1 MRVNRERKAALLD
14 IHLDH
19 MKGRLFGGWGFAVNR
34 SIRFQLLNQQ
44 RPQCDLLSRG
54 LYRHRSIIFFRVAV
68 VPTPKAK
75 DLASDINNSS
85 GVGSRRANI
94 WRRLR
99 RHKKMLSGFIPSLFV
114 LNLTYA
120 LQLNEACFK
129 LESNKTASIRF
140 LVSAQQENQNV
151 NKQQDGFSR

>member
-1 MRVNRERKAALLD
+1 
-14 IHLDH
+14 
-19 MKGRLFGGWGFAVNR
+19 
-34 SIRFQLLNQQ
+34 
-44 RPQCDLLSRG
+44 
-54 LYRHRSIIFFRVAV
+54 
-68 VPTPKAK
+68 
-75 DLASDINNSS
+75 
-85 GVGSRRANI
+85 
-94 WRRLR
+94 
-99 RHKKMLSGFIPSLFV
+99 MLSGFIPSLFV